1 MGEFVTPTG
10 LNRKTL
16 QELRLEF
23 ENKFKQVFG
32 VAFET
37 AVDSPNGLLI
47 AQLALSYNDLWELAQ
62 EIYSSLDPNQAVGAA
77 LDARAA
83 FNGVSRKPALPC
95 TVDAVL
101 YTEESSATMPAGSL
115 ARRQRGNLNF
125 ALDETVTIS
134 RSACEQLLIYD
145 DGSEKNTEYVFHFA
159 FGDVTINN
167 DTSSANLNVL
177 QDAVVAA
184 GGSAVF
190 VTGTVEGGLLVTH
203 SSGVVGIT
211 GSMPSDF
218 IIQSGANGKFTAVET
233 GYQTCEI
240 GELDEIAVAVSGWSA
255 VYNYTA
261 GIPGEDLESDE
272 SLRVRREAAAKVRKS
287 KATDQA
293 IEAALLDVSGV
304 TTARVF
310 SNRGFDTNA
319 DGVPGKSFTSL
330 VAGGTDAD
338 VARCIYE
345 NQPSGIQSWGNTT
358 VNVTDSHGFEQ
369 QISFSRPT
377 QKYLWVKFYYRVYDE
392 EVFPGEDAIK
402 KAMVEWA
409 EKQYTLGK
417 DVIPTR
423 IPGGIYELVEGVG
436 VAMAY
441 VALTDSPDT
450 VPSSDDYSS
459 VAELAILPFEYAAL
473 EEDRIDT
480 ILEND

>member
-1 MGEFVTPTG
+1 MGEFVTSTG

-47 AQLALSYNDLWELAQ
+47 SQLALSYNDLWELAQ

-77 LDARAA
+77 LDARVA

-95 TVDAVL
+95 IVDAVL
-101 YTEESSATMPAGSL
+101 YTDGSSATIPAGSI

-125 ALDETVTIS
+125 SLDETVTIS
-134 RSACEQLLIYD
+134 RASCDELLIVD
-145 DGSEKNTEYVFHFA
+145 NGSAKNTEYVFHFT
-159 FGDVTINN
+159 FGDVTLNN
-167 DTSSANLNVL
+167 STSASNIAVL
-177 QDAVVAA
+177 ATAVHNA
-184 GGSAVF
+184 GGYSEITTRGIV
-190 VTGTVEGGLLVTH
+190 VR
-203 SSGVVGIT
+203 SMDDSPVGIT

-218 IIQSGANGKFTAVET
+218 IVLAGKNGSFTAVNE
-233 GYQTCEI
+233 GLQTCEI
-240 GELDEIAVAVSGWSA
+240 GELDTIAVGVSGWNS
-255 VYNYTA
+255 VYNYVA
-261 GIPGEDLESDE
+261 GEPGEDMESDE

-287 KATDQA
+287 KATDPA
-293 IEAALLDVSGV
+293 TEAALLDVPGV

-319 DGVPGKSFTSL
+319 DGVPGKSFVSL
-330 VAGGTDAD
+330 VVGGTDAD

-369 QISFSRPT
+369 QISFSRTTP
-377 QKYLWVKFYYRVYDE
+377 KYLWVKFYYRVYDE
-392 EVFPGEDAIK
+392 EIFPGEDAIK

-409 EKQYTLGK
+409 EKQYTMGK

-423 IPGGIYELVEGVG
+423 IPGGIYELVAGVG

-450 VPSSDDYSS
+450 VPSSDDYSWGD
-459 VAELAILPFEYAAL
+459 ALAILPFEYAVL

>member
-16 QELRLEF
+16 QDLRVEF
-23 ENKFKQVFG
+23 ENKFKLVFG
-32 VAFET
+32 VTFET
-37 AVDSPNGLLI
+37 AVDSPNGLLVS
-47 AQLALSYNDLWELAQ
+47 QLALSYNDLWELAQ

-83 FNGVSRKPALPC
+83 FNGVSRKPAMPC

-101 YTEESSATMPAGSL
+101 YTNGSSATIPAGSL
-115 ARRQRGNLNF
+115 ATRQRGNLNF

-134 RSACEQLLIYD
+134 RASCDELLIVD
-145 DGSEKNTEYVFHFA
+145 NGSAKNTEYVFHFT
-159 FGDVTINN
+159 FGDVTLNN
-167 DTSSANLNVL
+167 STSASNIAVL
-177 QDAVVAA
+177 ATAIHNA
-184 GGSAVF
+184 GGYSEITTRGIV
-190 VTGTVEGGLLVTH
+190 VR
-203 SSGVVGIT
+203 SMDDSPVGIT

-218 IIQSGANGKFTAVET
+218 IVLAGKKGSFTAVNE
-233 GYQTCEI
+233 GLQTCEI
-240 GELDEIAVAVSGWSA
+240 GELDTIAVGVSGWNS
-255 VYNYTA
+255 VYNYVA
-261 GIPGEDLESDE
+261 GDPGEDLESDE

-287 KATDQA
+287 KATDPA
-293 IEAALLDVSGV
+293 TEAALLDVPGV

-319 DGVPGKSFTSL
+319 DGVPGKSFISL
-330 VAGGTDAD
+330 VVGGTDAD

-377 QKYLWVKFYYRVYDE
+377 PKYLWVKFYYRVYDE
-392 EVFPGEDAIK
+392 EVFPGEEAIK

-409 EKQYTLGK
+409 EKQYTMGK

-423 IPGGIYELVEGVG
+423 IPGGIYELVAGVG

-450 VPSSDDYSS
+450 VPSSDDYSWGDALS
-459 VAELAILPFEYAAL
+459 ILPFEYAVL
-473 EEDRIDT
+473 EEDRIET

>member
-16 QELRLEF
+16 QELRVEF

-32 VAFET
+32 VTFET
-37 AVDSPNGLLI
+37 AVDSPNGLLVS
-47 AQLALSYNDLWELAQ
+47 QLALSYNDLWELAQ

-77 LDARAA
+77 LDARVA
-83 FNGVSRKPALPC
+83 FNGISRKPALPC
-95 TVDAVL
+95 IVDAVL
-101 YTEESSATMPAGSL
+101 YTDGASATIPVGSL
-115 ARRQRGNLNF
+115 AKRQRGNLNF
-125 ALDETVTIS
+125 SLDEAVTIS
-134 RSACEQLLIYD
+134 RASCDELLIVD
-145 DGSEKNTEYVFHFA
+145 NGSAKNTEYVFHFT
-159 FGDVTINN
+159 FGDVTLNN
-167 DTSSANLNVL
+167 STSASNIAVL
-177 QDAVVAA
+177 ATAIHNA
-184 GGSAVF
+184 GGYSEITTRGIV
-190 VTGTVEGGLLVTH
+190 VR
-203 SSGVVGIT
+203 SMDDSPVGIT

-218 IIQSGANGKFTAVET
+218 IVLAGKKGSFTAVNE
-233 GYQTCEI
+233 GLQTCEI
-240 GELDEIAVAVSGWSA
+240 GELDTIAVGVSGWNS
-255 VYNYTA
+255 VYNYVA
-261 GIPGEDLESDE
+261 GDPGEDLESDE

-287 KATDQA
+287 KATDPA
-293 IEAALLDVSGV
+293 TEAALLDVPGV

-319 DGVPGKSFTSL
+319 DGVPGKSFVSL
-330 VAGGTDAD
+330 VVGGTDAD

-377 QKYLWVKFYYRVYDE
+377 PKYLWVKFYYRVYDE
-392 EVFPGEDAIK
+392 EVFPGEEAIK

-409 EKQYTLGK
+409 EKQYTMGK

-423 IPGGIYELVEGVG
+423 IPGGIYELVAGVG

-450 VPSSDDYSS
+450 VPSSDDYSWGD
-459 VAELAILPFEYAAL
+459 ALPILPFEYAVL
-473 EEDRIDT
+473 EEDRIEP

>member
-16 QELRLEF
+16 QELRVEF

-32 VAFET
+32 VTFET
-37 AVDSPNGLLI
+37 AVDSPNGLLVS
-47 AQLALSYNDLWELAQ
+47 QLALSYNDLWELAQ
-62 EIYSSLDPNQAVGAA
+62 EIYSSRDPNQAVGAA

-101 YTEESSATMPAGSL
+101 YTSGDSATIPAGSL
-115 ARRQRGNLNF
+115 AKRQRGNLNF
-125 ALDETVTIS
+125 SLDETVTIS
-134 RSACEQLLIYD
+134 RASCDELMIVDNGSA
-145 DGSEKNTEYVFHFA
+145 KNTEYVFHFT
-159 FGDVTINN
+159 FGDVTLNN
-167 DTSSANLNVL
+167 STSASDIAVL
-177 QDAVVAA
+177 ATAIHNA
-184 GGSAVF
+184 GGYSEITTRGIV
-190 VTGTVEGGLLVTH
+190 VR
-203 SSGVVGIT
+203 SMDDSPVGIT

-218 IIQSGANGKFTAVET
+218 IVLAGKKGSFTAVDL
-233 GYQTCEI
+233 GNQTCEI
-240 GELDEIAVAVSGWSA
+240 GELDTIVVGVSGWNS
-255 VYNYTA
+255 VYNYVA
-261 GIPGEDLESDE
+261 GDPGEDLESDE

-287 KATDQA
+287 KATDPA
-293 IEAALLDVSGV
+293 TEAALLDVPGV

-319 DGVPGKSFTSL
+319 DGVPGKSFISL
-330 VAGGTDAD
+330 VVGGTDAD

-377 QKYLWVKFYYRVYDE
+377 PKYLWVKFYYRVYDE
-392 EVFPGEDAIK
+392 EVFPGEEAIK

-409 EKQYTLGK
+409 EKQYTMGK

-423 IPGGIYELVEGVG
+423 IPGGIYELVAGVG

-450 VPSSDDYSS
+450 VPSSDDYSWGDS
-459 VAELAILPFEYAAL
+459 LSILPFEYAVL
-473 EEDRIDT
+473 EEDRIEP

>member
-1 MGEFVTPTG
+1 MGEFVTSTG

-47 AQLALSYNDLWELAQ
+47 SQLALSYNDLWELAQ

-95 TVDAVL
+95 IVDAVL
-101 YTEESSATMPAGSL
+101 YTNGSSATIPAGSL

-125 ALDETVTIS
+125 SLDETVTIS
-134 RSACEQLLIYD
+134 RASCDELMIID
-145 DGSEKNTEYVFHFA
+145 DGSAKNTEYVFHFT
-159 FGDVTINN
+159 FGDVTLNN
-167 DTSSANLNVL
+167 STSASNAAVL
-177 QDAVVAA
+177 ATAIHNA
-184 GGSAVF
+184 GGYSEITTRGIV
-190 VTGTVEGGLLVTH
+190 VR
-203 SSGVVGIT
+203 SMDNSPVGIT
-211 GSMPSDF
+211 GAMPSDF

-261 GIPGEDLESDE
+261 GVPGVDLESDE

-287 KATDQA
+287 KATDPA
-293 IEAALLDVSGV
+293 IEAALLDISGV

-330 VAGGTDAD
+330 VVGGTDAD

-377 QKYLWVKFYYRVYDE
+377 PKYLWVKFYYRVYDE
-392 EVFPGEDAIK
+392 EVFPGEETIK

-423 IPGGIYELVEGVG
+423 IPGGIYELVAGVG

-450 VPSSDDYSS
+450 VPSDGDYSGLE
-459 VAELAILPFEYAAL
+459 AKAILPFEYAVL
-473 EEDRIDT
+473 EEDRIET

>member
-16 QELRLEF
+16 QELRVEF

-47 AQLALSYNDLWELAQ
+47 SQLALSYNDLWELAQ

-83 FNGVSRKPALPC
+83 FNGVSRKPATAC

-101 YTEESSATMPAGSL
+101 YTNGSSATIPAGSL

-125 ALDETVTIS
+125 SLDETVTIS
-134 RSACEQLLIYD
+134 RSACNELLIID
-145 DGSEKNTEYVFHFA
+145 DGSSKNTEYVFHFT
-159 FGDVTINN
+159 FGDVTLNN
-167 DTSSANLNVL
+167 STSASNV
-177 QDAVVAA
+177 AVLATAIHNA
-184 GGSAVF
+184 GGYSEITTRGIV
-190 VTGTVEGGLLVTH
+190 VR
-203 SSGVVGIT
+203 SMDDSPVGIT
-211 GSMPSDF
+211 GAMPDDF

-261 GIPGEDLESDE
+261 GVLGEDLESDE

-287 KATDQA
+287 KATDPA
-293 IEAALLDVSGV
+293 TEAALLDVPGV

-310 SNRGFDTNA
+310 SNRNFNTNA
-319 DGVPGKSFTSL
+319 DGVPGKSFISL
-330 VAGGTDAD
+330 VVGGTDAD

-377 QKYLWVKFYYRVYDE
+377 PKYLWVKFYYRVYDE

-409 EKQYTLGK
+409 DKQYTMGK

-450 VPSSDDYSS
+450 VPSSGDYSS
-459 VAELAILPFEYAAL
+459 VAALSILSFEYAVL
-473 EEDRIDT
+473 EEDRIET

>member
-1 MGEFVTPTG
+1 MGEFVTSTG

-47 AQLALSYNDLWELAQ
+47 SQLALSYNDLWELAQ

-77 LDARAA
+77 HDARAA

-101 YTEESSATMPAGSL
+101 YTSGDSATIPAGSL
-115 ARRQRGNLNF
+115 AKRQRGNLNF
-125 ALDETVTIS
+125 SLDETVTIS
-134 RSACEQLLIYD
+134 RASCDELLIID
-145 DGSEKNTEYVFHFA
+145 DGSSKNTEYVFHFT
-159 FGDVTINN
+159 FGDVTLNN
-167 DTSSANLNVL
+167 STSASNIAVL
-177 QDAVVAA
+177 ATAIHNA
-184 GGSAVF
+184 GGYSEITTRGIV
-190 VTGTVEGGLLVTH
+190 VR
-203 SSGVVGIT
+203 SMDDSPVGIT

-218 IIQSGANGKFTAVET
+218 IILAGKKGSFTAVNE
-233 GYQTCEI
+233 GLQTCEI
-240 GELDEIAVAVSGWSA
+240 GELDTIAVGVSGWNS
-255 VYNYTA
+255 VYNYVA
-261 GIPGEDLESDE
+261 GEPGEDLESDE
-272 SLRVRREAAAKVRKS
+272 SLRLRREAAAKVRKS
-287 KATDQA
+287 KATDPA
-293 IEAALLDVSGV
+293 TEAALLDVPGV

-319 DGVPGKSFTSL
+319 DGVPGKSFVSL
-330 VAGGTDAD
+330 VVGGTDAD

-377 QKYLWVKFYYRVYDE
+377 PKFLWVKFHYRVYDE

-402 KAMVEWA
+402 KAMVEWG
-409 EKQYTLGK
+409 EKQYTMGK

-423 IPGGIYELVEGVG
+423 IPGGIYELVAGVG

-450 VPSSDDYSS
+450 VPSSGDYSG
-459 VAELAILPFEYAAL
+459 VEALAILPFEYAAL

>member
-32 VAFET
+32 IAFET

-47 AQLALSYNDLWELAQ
+47 SQLALSYNDLWELAQ

-83 FNGVSRKPALPC
+83 FNGVSRKPAMPC

-101 YTEESSATMPAGSL
+101 YTSGDSATIPAGSL
-115 ARRQRGNLNF
+115 AKRQRGNLNF
-125 ALDETVTIS
+125 SLDEAVTIS
-134 RSACEQLLIYD
+134 RASCDELLIVD
-145 DGSEKNTEYVFHFA
+145 NGSAKNTEYVFHFT
-159 FGDVTINN
+159 FGDVTLNN
-167 DTSSANLNVL
+167 STSASNIAVL
-177 QDAVVAA
+177 ATAIHNA
-184 GGSAVF
+184 GGYSEITTRGIV
-190 VTGTVEGGLLVTH
+190 VR
-203 SSGVVGIT
+203 SMDDSPVGIT

-218 IIQSGANGKFTAVET
+218 IVLAGKNGSFTAVNE
-233 GYQTCEI
+233 GLQTCEI
-240 GELDEIAVAVSGWSA
+240 GELDTIAVGVSGWNS
-255 VYNYTA
+255 VYNYVA
-261 GIPGEDLESDE
+261 GDPGEDLESDE

-287 KATDQA
+287 KATDPA
-293 IEAALLDVSGV
+293 TEAALLDVPGV

-330 VAGGTDAD
+330 VVGGTDAD

-377 QKYLWVKFYYRVYDE
+377 PKYLWVKFYYRVYDE
-392 EVFPGEDAIK
+392 EVFPGEEAIK

-409 EKQYTLGK
+409 EKQYTMGK

-423 IPGGIYELVEGVG
+423 IPGGIYELVAGVG

-450 VPSSDDYSS
+450 VPSSGDYSG
-459 VAELAILPFEYAAL
+459 VEALAILPFEYAAL